1 MRLFSGGDLGS
12 LVYYLIILAAAS
24 SAVMGFYWRR
34 GRAALRDGL
43 LWLALMAVIVM
54 GYALRHE
61 LETVGRRMLA
71 ALLPGYA
78 ADITDAEG
86 AAVAIEAS
94 AGGHFAVNA
103 KINGKPV
110 MLIADTGASAVTLTP
125 EDARTAGIDITR
137 LDYAVTVSTANG
149 PARAAPFTLQEVAVG
164 SIRRDNVG
172 ALIAEPGKLDFS
184 LLGMSFLRRLRSFEM
199 QGDRLILR
207 D

>member
-1 MRLFSGGDLGS
+1 
-12 LVYYLIILAAAS
+12 
-24 SAVMGFYWRR
+24 
-34 GRAALRDGL
+34 
-43 LWLALMAVIVM
+43 
-54 GYALRHE
+54 
-61 LETVGRRMLA
+61 
-71 ALLPGYA
+71 
-78 ADITDAEG
+78 
-86 AAVAIEAS
+86 
-94 AGGHFAVNA
+94 
-103 KINGKPV
+103 

-164 SIRRDNVG
+164 SIRRDNVS
-172 ALIAEPGKLDFS
+172 ALIAEAGKLDFS